1 MAVLTANR
9 ERRQRNLT
17 AKRKLAL
24 VGVDSDEFYEGGLVN
39 YSAGAS
45 TCVPASDTAS
55 ERFAGVCI
63 ERVTT
68 GVGNTTLIE
77 LEWGHEEWFELLD
90 LAAGDEGLNCVV
102 SDDSVVTDTAA
113 ATNDVLVGTI
123 VELETINGTAGAWVA
138 LRIEANANA

>member
-1 MAVLTANR
+1 
-9 ERRQRNLT
+9 
-17 AKRKLAL
+17 
-24 VGVDSDEFYEGGLVN
+24 
-39 YSAGAS
+39 
-45 TCVPASDTAS
+45 VPASDTAS
-55 ERFAGVCI
+55 ERFAGVCTQ
-63 ERVTT
+63 RVTT

-113 ATNDVLVGTI
+113 ATNDVLVGKI

-138 LRIEANANA
+138 LGIEANANA